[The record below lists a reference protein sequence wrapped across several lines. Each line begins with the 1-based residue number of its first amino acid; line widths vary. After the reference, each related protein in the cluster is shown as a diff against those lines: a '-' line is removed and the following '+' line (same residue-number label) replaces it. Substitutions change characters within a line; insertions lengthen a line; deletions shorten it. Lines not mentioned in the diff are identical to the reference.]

1 MDSELRDRPTC
12 HPSDAPSTA
21 NPRDRGRAAAALISV
36 CLGFFVIQLDSWSAA
51 VNVGLHHAPDQL
63 RHAPSSL
70 HEAGQRQLSRAF
82 GSLCCDLLG

>member
-36 CLGFFVIQLDSWSAA
+36 CLGFFVIQLDVTI
-51 VNVGLHHAPDQL
+51 VNVALPAI
-63 RHAPSSL
+63 
-70 HEAGQRQLSRAF
+70 QREIGGSPPWEPPPRSR
-82 GSLCCDLLG
+82 